1 MDEKILHLFHAQ
13 ILWKLKNIKISL
25 GDQEDSP
32 ASPGPIVVTDTESS
46 SSSDSSDDIDSIS
59 SADSSQHL
67 NAIFRTNGSDLNL
80 DSDDSSFIDWQL

>member
-1 MDEKILHLFHAQ
+1 MSVANLYGCSYKTIANQFIDIL
-13 ILWKLKNIKISL
+13 L
-25 GDQEDSP
+25 GDQDDSP

-46 SSSDSSDDIDSIS
+46 SSSDTSDDINSIS
-59 SADSSQHL
+59 SDDSSQHL